1 MKALGQGDT
10 EVTVDPDGDMLT
22 FTAATSD
29 RSVVRPRISGS
40 TVVVRAVA
48 AGQAEVTVTAT
59 DTDGASAD
67 QSFKVVVERVTMDF
81 DITVGFAPG
90 MTAAQERA
98 FRTAASYWMSSLRF
112 TDLADLELNRTF
124 ECTLRGIT
132 AQVEIGTLDDVGLV
146 VAMADLD
153 GPGGTVAAARLCVI
167 RTRSA
172 TPVLGMTVLDR
183 ADVDRLVQMGNLV
196 DVAVHEIAHILGF
209 GLLWPRRGLL
219 QDPSGTNHKAD
230 TYFTG
235 TQAIRAFDDA
245 GGSRYSGSKV
255 PVENGGD
262 DAHWRESVLDD
273 EMMTPS
279 LVLGQANPLSA
290 ITLQSFADMGYL
302 IDVSHAQPYRLPST
316 ARVADIAAGA
326 QSHGVEI
333 LGYGDDVERGPIMV
347 VDANGKVVNV
357 IGEETARLR
366 RSGPVIRV
374 ILKDY

>member
-1 MKALGQGDT
+1 
-10 EVTVDPDGDMLT
+10 
-22 FTAATSD
+22 
-29 RSVVRPRISGS
+29 
-40 TVVVRAVA
+40 
-48 AGQAEVTVTAT
+48 
-59 DTDGASAD
+59 
-67 QSFKVVVERVTMDF
+67 MDF
-81 DITVGFAPG
+81 
-90 MTAAQERA
+90 
-98 FRTAASYWMSSLRF
+98 
-112 TDLADLELNRTF
+112 
-124 ECTLRGIT
+124 
-132 AQVEIGTLDDVGLV
+132 
-146 VAMADLD
+146 
-153 GPGGTVAAARLCVI
+153 
-167 RTRSA
+167 
-172 TPVLGMTVLDR
+172 
-183 ADVDRLVQMGNLV
+183 
-196 DVAVHEIAHILGF
+196 AVHEIAHILGF

-219 QDPSGTNHKAD
+219 QDPSGTNRRAD
-230 TYFTG
+230 THFTG
-235 TQAIRAFDDA
+235 AKAIAAFDDA

-290 ITLQSFADMGYL
+290 ITLQSFADMGYRT
-302 IDVSHAQPYRLPST
+302 DVSHAQPYRLPST

-326 QSHGVEI
+326 EEQGVEI